1 MIYRW
6 NKPAKFSC
14 LYPSISHMLHVSPW
28 CLLNFTRSW
37 GFGIFRVYWV
47 SKSKCIISS
56 NLRAEGSWGKVLNV
70 VIFVESVVHRSNWR
84 SRETETVGNSRKQSE
99 TVGGG
104 PGWSCQNCQ
113 SAIFLQKKT
122 FRAIPFFFASATGNS
137 WKQLGLVP
145 LTRQKTS
152 YLKPFKVHFLYKLV
166 LNSSFLPSQ
175 RYEPQLF
182 PTDSRCTC
190 KKKWDCAESFFCKK
204 MADNGGLTILAWS
217 RRAAPDC
224 FRLFPTVSDCFRLFQ
239 FLCNASWTCGPLI
252 QQKSQHSTLFLTD
265 PSARRLLEMMHF
277 DFETQYTL
285 KIPKPQDLVK
295 FNNGAGIFTYKTGSF
310 MG

>member
-1 MIYRW
+1 MDT
-6 NKPAKFSC
+6 SG
-14 LYPSISHMLHVSPW
+14 V
-28 CLLNFTRSW
+28 LNFTRSW

-56 NLRAEGSWGKVLNV
+56 NLRAEGLWGKVLNV

-99 TVGGG
+99 TVGNSRKQSETVGSG
-104 PGWSCQNCQ
+104 PAWSCQNCQ

-122 FRAIPFFFASATGNS
+122 FRAIPFFLASATGNS

-166 LNSSFLPSQ
+166 LNSSFFAESKVRAPTVSNC
-175 RYEPQLF
+175 F
-182 PTDSRCTC
+182 PLHF
-190 KKKWDCAESFFCKK
+190 KKKHGIARKVFFCKK
-204 MADNGGLTILAWS
+204 MADWQFWHDHAGPLPTVS
-217 RRAAPDC
+217 DC
-224 FRLFPTVSDCFRLFQ
+224 FRLFPTVSVSLERQLDL
-239 FLCNASWTCGPLI
+239 WTTD
-252 QQKSQHSTLFLTD
+252 STKITTFNTFPHD

-295 FNNGAGIFTYKTGSF
+295 FNNLVYYIYIYTLYI
-310 MG
+310 